1 MVLDFLYAVYAFEV
15 FRWAALTADQ
25 VDESFWSQR
34 SQFSQSIFSAV
45 AAQILTQ
52 ADQSGSAAGRAV

>member
-1 MVLDFLYAVYAFEV
+1 MVLDFLYAFEV
-15 FRWAALTADQ
+15 FRWAALTAEQ

-45 AAQILTQ
+45 QL
-52 ADQSGSAAGRAV
+52 RF